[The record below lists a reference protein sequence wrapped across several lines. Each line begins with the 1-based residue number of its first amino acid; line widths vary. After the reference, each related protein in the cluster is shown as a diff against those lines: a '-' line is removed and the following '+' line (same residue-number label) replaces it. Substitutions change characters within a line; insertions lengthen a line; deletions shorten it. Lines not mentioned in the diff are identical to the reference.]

1 MSRSTPGSRR
11 NSGRSDAGMEMI
23 VEASPCVEDA
33 PGGKV
38 SMTGGTFSAGSQ
50 SAMPK
55 RPTTSNSM
63 YRPQTRGSTAT
74 LNSSGG
80 RHSLDDSSYSNSP
93 GPKSAGEGGSLSLDR
108 TTSLRLVQ
116 NRHSVGNLYHL
127 PAGVADSQAAAALAI
142 SYIRGAHLAP
152 AYMEQYERRKSS
164 SALGQ
169 SASGKAV
176 GVGNAVVGGM
186 PAFAGGGYSRFTGT
200 GQDDSCSYLLQSQ
213 NLAQQISDQD
223 TSPLSSDDDI
233 DNLLLD
239 DSNFNSD
246 QNTPVRPTTTFPN
259 FRPQSSASMMEGA
272 PMASVAQAAE
282 MFAHPVKKLSDT
294 KLNQLT
300 VVDTN
305 KLSIASIDD
314 PSRYSGKKNLFLGF
328 YYLTKFTLNN
338 FTLQALLHL

>member
-1 MSRSTPGSRR
+1 MMSRSTPGSRR

-33 PGGKV
+33 PGGEA
-38 SMTGGTFSAGSQ
+38 SMTGETFSAKQ
-50 SAMPK
+50 SAMQLPK

-63 YRPQTRGSTAT
+63 YRPARGSTAT

-127 PAGVADSQAAAALAI
+127 PAGVADSQAAAALAA
-142 SYIRGAHLAP
+142 SYIRGAHLAAP
-152 AYMEQYERRKSS
+152 YMEQYERRKSS

-169 SASGKAV
+169 SASGKVVVSGSAV
-176 GVGNAVVGGM
+176 GGGM
-186 PAFAGGGYSRFTGT
+186 PSFGGGGYSRFTGT
-200 GQDDSCSYLLQSQ
+200 GQDDLCQYLFQSQ

-259 FRPQSSASMMEGA
+259 FRPQSSASMMEGV

-282 MFAHPVKKLSDT
+282 MFAQPVKKLSDT

-305 KLSIASIDD
+305 KLSTASIDD
-314 PSRYSGKKNLFLGF
+314 PSRYSG
-328 YYLTKFTLNN
+328 
-338 FTLQALLHL
+338 